1 MPSLKTIKSPY
12 NRSMK
17 EFSGLMSAQES
28 QKESFLY
35 IQLTLQAVVTV
46 LTSNLVAARLMINQ
60 VNFKQAAL
68 SLVHRLR
75 ISRILILLNLMNIQS
90 VYGYLDSLDKYEAQ
104 FLLHNLQFIV
114 SDMSV
119 IDRFAYSTF
128 EQVAYGIDTFHT
140 VMKIK
145 RLLKEPLRLKSV
157 HICNHRGV
165 GLMLDSYFQQH
176 SQINFDLLMNALIM
190 HY

>member
-1 MPSLKTIKSPY
+1 M
-12 NRSMK
+12 
-17 EFSGLMSAQES
+17 
-28 QKESFLY
+28 
-35 IQLTLQAVVTV
+35 
-46 LTSNLVAARLMINQ
+46 
-60 VNFKQAAL
+60 
-68 SLVHRLR
+68 
-75 ISRILILLNLMNIQS
+75 

-104 FLLHNLQFIV
+104 LLLHNLQFII

-128 EQVAYGIDTFHT
+128 EQVAYGIDAFHT

-145 RLLKEPLRLKSV
+145 RLLKEPLRMKSV

-176 SQINFDLLMNALIM
+176 SQINFDLLMNAFIM